1 MGFERAESPSRVKG
15 SALVGLGKAQ
25 QPAGEFRRR
34 RKSTK
39 LDQGAAEWVSK
50 GQKALRGSRAA
61 PLWVWAK
68 PGTPP
73 HAIFAAGERVHVN
86 S

>member
-1 MGFERAESPSRVKG
+1 MGFERAESPSQVKG

-39 LDQGAAEWVSK
+39 PDQGAAGTGFERAESPSRVK
-50 GQKALRGSRAA
+50 GSALVGLGKAQ
-61 PLWVWAK
+61 
-68 PGTPP
+68 
-73 HAIFAAGERVHVN
+73 
-86 S
+86 

>member
-25 QPAGEFRRR
+25 KPAGEFRRR

-39 LDQGAAEWVSK
+39 PDQGDAGMGFERAESPSQVK
-50 GQKALRGSRAA
+50 GSALVGLGKTQK
-61 PLWVWAK
+61 P
-68 PGTPP
+68 
-73 HAIFAAGERVHVN
+73 AGEFR
-86 S
+86 